1 MKDVNWELRL
11 SYALLQIKKHLLFS
25 HLLKFLS
32 QLYQLARL
40 FPVQSK
46 KLDAKVISVGN
57 IVCGGTG
64 KTPFVEYLV
73 NLLKEKVKGLGLV
86 TSGYGGNKRIGIF
99 TDGRRRYFS
108 WKEGGDETELLAKK
122 VRGVP
127 IGFGKN
133 RLAVIELLEN
143 LFDTK
148 IIILDDGF
156 QYREIEKDMEI
167 LLIDARKP
175 LGDGYFIPYGYLR
188 DSWRSIKRADLVV
201 ITKFDSLFI
210 DRETLAFLK
219 KKFSHIPF
227 LWSYHSPESLWR
239 GKEKIDLS
247 FLYDREIISL
257 CAIGDPGYFE
267 ETLEKLGAKIKKRLR
282 FPDHYPFHKKEI
294 EPLLKNTVR
303 KKEIIVT
310 TEKDYLKIP
319 ESIKNIFPI
328 YFLEVKIKFYEGEE
342 KLWEKLKE
350 KGIC

>member
-1 MKDVNWELRL
+1 MKDANWELLL
-11 SYALLQIKKHLLFS
+11 SYALLQIKEHLLFS
-25 HLLKFLS
+25 HFLKFLS
-32 QLYQLARL
+32 RLYPLTKL

-46 KLDAKVISVGN
+46 KLNVKVISVGN

-73 NLLKEKVKGLGLV
+73 NLLKGKVQGLGLV
-86 TSGYGGNKRIGIF
+86 TSGYGGSKRIGIF

-122 VRGVP
+122 VKGVP

-156 QYREIEKDMEI
+156 QYRGIEKDMEI

-175 LGDGYFIPYGYLR
+175 FGDGYFIPYGYLR

-201 ITKFDSLFI
+201 ITKFDSLSI
-210 DRETLAFLK
+210 DRETIAFLK
-219 KKFSHIPF
+219 KKFPHIPF
-227 LWSYHSPESLWR
+227 LWSYHSPQCLWK

-257 CAIGDPGYFE
+257 CAIGDPEYFE
-267 ETLEKLGAKIKKRLR
+267 ETLERLGAKIEKRLR
-282 FPDHYPFHKKEI
+282 FPDHYPFHEKEI
-294 EPLLKNTVR
+294 ETLLKNTV
-303 KKEIIVT
+303 KKKIIIT

-319 ESIKNIFPI
+319 ESIKKSFPI
-328 YFLEVKIKFYEGEE
+328 YFLEVKMKFYEGEE